1 MQDAAKARRK
11 PAIRISKTDH
21 ERLSSLAETIADRNP
36 DVSDALLAELDR
48 ARVVEDK
55 SVPANTVRM
64 GSTVTFTSDGAD
76 TRTVT
81 LVFPGQANIEEGK
94 VSILTPVGAALIGL
108 SEGQSMSWTARDG
121 REHALSVISVGQAT
135 PATNAPS
142 AA

>member
-1 MQDAAKARRK
+1 MQDAAKSRRK

-108 SEGQSMSWTARDG
+108 SEGQCMSWTARDG
-121 REHALSVISVGQAT
+121 REHALSVVSVGQET
-135 PATNAPS
+135 PAANAPS

>member
-1 MQDAAKARRK
+1 
-11 PAIRISKTDH
+11 
-21 ERLSSLAETIADRNP
+21 
-36 DVSDALLAELDR
+36 
-48 ARVVEDK
+48 
-55 SVPANTVRM
+55 M

-121 REHALSVISVGQAT
+121 REHALSVVSVGQET
-135 PATNAPS
+135 PAANAPS

>member
-1 MQDAAKARRK
+1 MQDAAKSRRK

-121 REHALSVISVGQAT
+121 REHALSVVSVGQET
-135 PATNAPS
+135 PAANAPS

>member
-1 MQDAAKARRK
+1 MAPVAARIRKPTITLGRTDHDKLTRLAEAAFAGDAAV
-11 PAIRISKTDH
+11 TDVL
-21 ERLSSLAETIADRNP
+21 LS
-36 DVSDALLAELDR
+36 ELDR

-94 VSILTPVGAALIGL
+94 VSILTPVGTALIGL

>member
-1 MQDAAKARRK
+1 MQDAAKSRRK

-121 REHALSVISVGQAT
+121 REHALSVVSVGQET
-135 PATNAPS
+135 PAANAPS
-142 AA
+142 VA